1 MTYHLCDFLI
11 PNFMKLFHGS
21 RWMHVDVMYMEE
33 ACLELLLHNLNKGP
47 YVSNCAWPKFK
58 LELHHVDLILA
69 P

>member
-1 MTYHLCDFLI
+1 
-11 PNFMKLFHGS
+11 MKLFHGS

-58 LELHHVDLILA
+58 LKLHHVDLILT